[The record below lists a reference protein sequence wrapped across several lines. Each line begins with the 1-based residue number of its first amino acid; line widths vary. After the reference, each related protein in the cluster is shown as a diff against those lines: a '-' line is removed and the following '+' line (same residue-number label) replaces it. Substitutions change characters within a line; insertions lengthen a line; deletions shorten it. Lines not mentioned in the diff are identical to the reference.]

1 MEKDI
6 EKELEEIV
14 REALKPENRQ
24 TLLLAAIIAAGMPS
38 LMSAN
43 PGKKS
48 EPVPFK
54 RKYCNLEDY
63 LNSNEV
69 KERIERNELE
79 LRKSGQTTHINYH
92 LDELIK
98 KEDF

>member
-6 EKELEEIV
+6 EKELEGIV
-14 REALKPENRQ
+14 REALKPENRP
-24 TLLLAAIIAAGMPS
+24 TLLLAAFMAAGIPS

-43 PGKKS
+43 PVEKS
-48 EPVPFK
+48 EPVSFK

-69 KERIERNELE
+69 KETIERNGFE
-79 LRKSGQTTHINYH
+79 LRKLGQATHINYD
-92 LDELIK
+92 LGELIK
-98 KEDF
+98 KEDL